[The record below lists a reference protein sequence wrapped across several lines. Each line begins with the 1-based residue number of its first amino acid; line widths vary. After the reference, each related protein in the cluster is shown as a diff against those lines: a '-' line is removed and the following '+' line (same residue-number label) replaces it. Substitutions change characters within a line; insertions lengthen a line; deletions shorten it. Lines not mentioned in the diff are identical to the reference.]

1 MLLQSFY
8 FKYVIMGRF
17 SLEMFLG
24 GLYVFIRARF
34 IGFLDVHG
42 YLAAKKG
49 QQVMRSGSS
58 MWVGAQGP
66 VFYKVF

>member
-24 GLYVFIRARF
+24 GLYVFYSRT
-34 IGFLDVHG
+34 VHW
-42 YLAAKKG
+42 LF
-49 QQVMRSGSS
+49 RCPRLSGC
-58 MWVGAQGP
+58 
-66 VFYKVF
+66 

>member
-1 MLLQSFY
+1 
-8 FKYVIMGRF
+8 
-17 SLEMFLG
+17 MF
-24 GLYVFIRARF
+24 FIRSRF